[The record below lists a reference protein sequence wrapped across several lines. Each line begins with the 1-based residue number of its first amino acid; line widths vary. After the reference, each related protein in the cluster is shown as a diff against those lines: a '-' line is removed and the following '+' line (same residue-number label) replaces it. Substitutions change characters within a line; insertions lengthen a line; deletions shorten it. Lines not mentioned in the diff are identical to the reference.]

1 MGRVTRRLFALPS
14 ALAATALLGSALV
27 LLGASSASAHDA
39 LESSTPAAG
48 EVVTADPTVV
58 SLTYSDE
65 LITLGGDTSAFA
77 IQVTDAS
84 GGFHENGCV
93 VVDGA
98 VASTGVA
105 LGDPGTY
112 TATWQVVSS
121 DGHPTSGSYTF
132 DYQPVDTGNSLPGME
147 AAPACGAQWAGSP
160 REDSAPAPAVT
171 PEPSA
176 TTLAE
181 EPAPTLTATADP
193 ASTGDDADG
202 SRIGGAIAVSIGG
215 LALIVTVIVL
225 TVRRIRRDP
234 FEKPQA
240 PKGDERGDPE
250 QE

>member
-1 MGRVTRRLFALPS
+1 MTRRLFALPS
-14 ALAATALLGSALV
+14 ALAATALLGAALV
-27 LLGASSASAHDA
+27 LAGASSASAHDA

-84 GGFHENGCV
+84 GAFHENGCV
-93 VVDGA
+93 VVDGT

-132 DYQPVDTGNSLPGME
+132 EYQPVDTGNSLPGMA

-160 REDSAPAPAVT
+160 KEDSAPAPEAT
-171 PEPSA
+171 PEPSM
-176 TTLAE
+176 TTMSEAPV
-181 EPAPTLTATADP
+181 PALTATADP
-193 ASTGDDADG
+193 AGDGEQGDDA
-202 SRIGGAIAVSIGG
+202 SRIGVAIAVSIAG

-240 PKGDERGDPE
+240 PKGDDGDSE
-250 QE
+250 Q